1 MNNKTNFANG
11 FNYFCSSCG
20 TFFDVKLE
28 PSVEENLR
36 PPIAVCPICGHDEL
50 ICNIDEFLEYLED
63 NDTDP
68 VNFYKAFP
76 PDELIP
82 NSLTGATPRQV
93 AIIFELVTKRH
104 SIPLTVESIAG
115 NCEVTREIVKKVFE
129 EFHITEKP

>member
-11 FNYFCSSCG
+11 FNYFCIDCRK
-20 TFFDVKLE
+20 FFSVLVE
-28 PSVEENLR
+28 PNDNVWKPEF
-36 PPIAVCPICGHDEL
+36 CPICGDDNLVSSIDEL
-50 ICNIDEFLEYLED
+50 LFHLED
-63 NDTDP
+63 EDVDP
-68 VNFYKAFP
+68 VNYYKAFP

-82 NSLTGATPRQV
+82 NSRTGATPRQV
-93 AIIFELVTKRH
+93 ANIFDLVTKRH